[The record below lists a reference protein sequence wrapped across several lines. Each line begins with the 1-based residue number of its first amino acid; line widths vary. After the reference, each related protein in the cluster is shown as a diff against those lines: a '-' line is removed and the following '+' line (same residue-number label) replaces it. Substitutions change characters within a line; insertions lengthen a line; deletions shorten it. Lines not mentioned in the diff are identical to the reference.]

1 MLQPG
6 KIKRNIRR
14 DFGTGR
20 AVGREEQAAGSCSGG
35 AGGGDAPGG
44 GPIRRGWFR
53 GNGAAP
59 GRWLAPGLL
68 VGGVFFCP
76 EPPKPSS
83 QGEQRH

>member
-68 VGGVFFCP
+68 VGGFFFCP